1 MTEPIE
7 SSPHMDE
14 EGLACF
20 KAALETSRC
29 YLEYGCGGSTVHACV
44 VAKIP
49 VVISVETDKNWL
61 ERVRS
66 SVSQSASSL
75 LIEHCDI
82 GRVADWGRPVSL
94 DRIGDF
100 WRYMISPWAIATR
113 YGHAPDTILID
124 GRFRVA
130 AFLYSLLSAPHGA
143 TILFDDYFDR
153 PHYFVVEEFCK
164 PGQRHG
170 RMAVFTVTRDFSM
183 QDIAARIAQYTV
195 DFS

>member
-82 GRVADWGRPVSL
+82 GRVADWGIPRSHRRLLAIHDHSLGDRHPVRS
-94 DRIGDF
+94 R
-100 WRYMISPWAIATR
+100 A
-113 YGHAPDTILID
+113 
-124 GRFRVA
+124 
-130 AFLYSLLSAPHGA
+130 
-143 TILFDDYFDR
+143 
-153 PHYFVVEEFCK
+153 
-164 PGQRHG
+164 
-170 RMAVFTVTRDFSM
+170 
-183 QDIAARIAQYTV
+183 
-195 DFS
+195 